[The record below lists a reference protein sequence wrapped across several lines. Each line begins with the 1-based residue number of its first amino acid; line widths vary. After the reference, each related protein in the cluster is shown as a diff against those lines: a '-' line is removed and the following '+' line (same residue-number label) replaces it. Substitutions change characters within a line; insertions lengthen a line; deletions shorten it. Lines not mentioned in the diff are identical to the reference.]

1 MNRALSLAVA
11 ALLGVASLGASR
23 QSFEDLV
30 ASLKSPN
37 MKTRA
42 DSVEEL
48 GKSRRREAVAP
59 LATLVHDP
67 EVRVRLEVVRAFRA
81 LRDLSAVPALVSML
95 GDEDD
100 KVRQECVGAL
110 LELYTDVGRSSS
122 PAKVLEVFSDE
133 PDSSDISPFT
143 TVDPTVYEALGKSLG
158 DESEGVREA
167 SARALGALDGRGQA
181 SRLGA
186 ALQDPA
192 ASVRG
197 AAATALGQVGAKAE
211 GRLLIPLL
219 ADESSSVR
227 NRALQAIGVLR
238 VRGAGPALRELFEA
252 NRRRDLGLKALACL
266 SKVGDPAQV
275 DLFQELAQDPD
286 PDKRRWAVEGLGR
299 IADASMLPAFKKDFQ
314 RERAE
319 ELRLAYA
326 FAIARLGDHAFL
338 DSLVLGLS
346 SSTYGRRCRGYL
358 VEMGPEILPEIYSY
372 LGDPDADVRARLC
385 DVIAQIGDASAAD
398 RLAPLVN
405 DPSPEVADRATRAI
419 ERLKQV
425 PRS

>member
-1 MNRALSLAVA
+1 MEA
-11 ALLGVASLGASR
+11 
-23 QSFEDLV
+23 
-30 ASLKSPN
+30 
-37 MKTRA
+37 
-42 DSVEEL
+42 L
-48 GKSRRREAVAP
+48 GKSRRREAVTS

-67 EVRVRLEVVRAFRA
+67 EAKVRLELVKAFRT
-81 LRDLSAVPALVSML
+81 LRDLSAVPALVTLLS
-95 GDEDD
+95 DEDP
-100 KVRQECVGAL
+100 KVRQGSVGAL
-110 LELYTDVGRSSS
+110 LELYTDEGKSSS

-133 PDSSDISPFT
+133 PDTVSLSPFT
-143 TVDPTVYEALGKSLG
+143 KVDPAVYEALGKSLV
-158 DESEGVREA
+158 DESEGVREDAA
-167 SARALGALDGRGQA
+167 SALGALDGRGEA
-181 SRLGA
+181 SRLGV

-197 AAATALGQVGAKAE
+197 AAATALGQVGTPAE

-219 ADESSSVR
+219 ADESTSVR
-227 NRALQAIGVLR
+227 NRALQAIGALR
-238 VRGAGPALRELFEA
+238 VREAGPALRELFEA
-252 NRRRDLGLKALACL
+252 NRRRDVGLKALACL
-266 SKVGDPAQV
+266 SKVADPSQI

-319 ELRLAYA
+319 DLRLAYA

-358 VEMGPEILPEIYSY
+358 VEMGPDILPEIYSY
-372 LGDPDADVRARLC
+372 LGDPDADVRAQLC

-405 DPSPEVADRATRAI
+405 DPSTEVADRATRAI
-419 ERLKQV
+419 ERLKQG